1 MARGFRHAKKTEDDA
16 IVDRPTGAFNRRRL
30 DRDLAADVDA
40 SCMPTATLVI
50 HVENFEQLGEP
61 GAASVDRILE
71 RIVWVVK
78 AAVRTSDTVY
88 RVNDSSF
95 CVRMPKTTGEQAST
109 AAERIQSN
117 IESTP
122 LLTDSKVTVSV
133 SVVASDSEQ
142 VSNTARRA
150 DAAAGQEATDY
161 R

>member
-1 MARGFRHAKKTEDDA
+1 MALGFRHSKKTEDDV

-40 SCMPTATLVI
+40 SGLPIATLVL
-50 HVENFEQLGEP
+50 HVENFEQLGKP
-61 GAASVDRILE
+61 GSASVDRILE

-88 RVNDSSF
+88 RDSDSSF
-95 CVRMPKTTGEQAST
+95 CVRMPKTTDEEAAT

-133 SVVASDSEQ
+133 VVVAGDSGQ
-142 VSNTARRA
+142 VSNTARRP
-150 DAAAGQEATDY
+150 DAAAGQEAIDY